1 MILNKMADFCGVS
14 VGNIGILV
22 HTGGGPC
29 SVMATTPDSHAGGQ
43 IPVPPHQLWSPSPL
57 YPASRSQRCV
67 KGPERDG
74 VRKSRAPVMTKKT
87 CTYLQVLEIERGER
101 VLVVVVP
108 SPGLPRF
115 ERGYQQG
122 LDLLYDQRGA
132 FKVAGEVA
140 GALWGE

>member
-1 MILNKMADFCGVS
+1 
-14 VGNIGILV
+14 
-22 HTGGGPC
+22 
-29 SVMATTPDSHAGGQ
+29 
-43 IPVPPHQLWSPSPL
+43 
-57 YPASRSQRCV
+57 
-67 KGPERDG
+67 
-74 VRKSRAPVMTKKT
+74 MTKKT
-87 CTYLQVLEIERGER
+87 CTYLQVLEVERGER

-140 GALWGE
+140 GALWGGREGEMRCLFFFARKCGKIRSLKTECNVVVTELDWIGI